1 MKRHLLPAVGAILAV
16 VLCLSAGSDRAVA
29 QTLGG
34 GAGSGMGIF
43 ADPFSAYYAIYLPN
57 QQLQAMRP
65 TPLDSVNQ
73 AMPIRQYYAQAN
85 RQGLYDPVSP
95 YSDTMDPLHPYSSQA
110 DPHLPRA
117 ARFSRNPSGEGMAP
131 ALYFNRVSQYY
142 PDLAGRTMRN
152 KNANIFNGRGVRS
165 TRGGGMMGGGMGGG
179 GMGGG
184 GMGMGMP
191 GMGMF

>member
-1 MKRHLLPAVGAILAV
+1 MKRHLFPVVGAILAV
-16 VLCLSAGSDRAVA
+16 ALGFSVGSDRAVA
-29 QTLGG
+29 QTVGI
-34 GAGSGMGIF
+34 AGSGLGIF

-95 YSDTMDPLHPYSSQA
+95 YSDTVDPLHPYSSQA
-110 DPHLPRA
+110 DSRLPRV
-117 ARFSRNPSGEGMAP
+117 ARFSRKPSGEGMIP
-131 ALYFNRVSQYY
+131 TLYFNRVSQYY
-142 PDLAGRTMRN
+142 PDLTGRTMRN
-152 KNANIFNGRGVRS
+152 RNANIFNGRGVRS
-165 TRGGGMMGGGMGGG
+165 SRGGGMMGGGMGGG
-179 GMGGG
+179 MGV
-184 GMGMGMP
+184 GMP

>member
-1 MKRHLLPAVGAILAV
+1 MKRHLLPAIGAILAV
-16 VLCLSAGSDRAVA
+16 ASCLSVGPDRAAA
-29 QTLGG
+29 QTLVG

-65 TPLDSVNQ
+65 TPLDAVNQ

-95 YSDTMDPLHPYSSQA
+95 YSDTVDPLHPYSSQA
-110 DPHLPRA
+110 DPRLPRV
-117 ARFSRNPSGEGMAP
+117 ARFSRNPANREGTGP

-142 PDLAGRTMRN
+142 PDLAGRTAQNR
-152 KNANIFNGRGVRS
+152 NANVFNGRGVRS
-165 TRGGGMMGGGMGGG
+165 SRGGGMGGMGGG
-179 GMGGG
+179 GMGG

>member
-1 MKRHLLPAVGAILAV
+1 MKRHLLPAAGAILAAAF
-16 VLCLSAGSDRAVA
+16 CLSAGSDRAVA
-29 QTLGG
+29 QVLGG
-34 GAGSGMGIF
+34 AAGSGLGIF

-65 TPLDSVNQ
+65 GPLDAVNQ
-73 AMPIRQYYAQAN
+73 AMPLRQYYAQAN

-95 YSDTMDPLHPYSSQA
+95 YSDTVDPLHPYSSQV
-110 DPHLPRA
+110 DPRLPRV

-131 ALYFNRVSQYY
+131 PLYFNRVSQYY

-152 KNANIFNGRGVRS
+152 KNANVFTGRSARGG
-165 TRGGGMMGGGMGGG
+165 RGGGMMGG